1 MMILT
6 PYNKEVNESML
17 ALCDFDSFSAYQIN
31 LQIVFN
37 YINKLEN
44 IIYGYTE

>member
-1 MMILT
+1 MILT
-6 PYNKEVNESML
+6 PYDKEVNEAML
-17 ALCDFDSFSAYQIN
+17 ALLDFDLFSAYQAN

-37 YINKLEN
+37 YIDRLES